1 MKKNGMQ
8 FFFKKIAICILIAFL
23 AVPVQIFALTQPIV
37 KPVVDPLPPVPTGDS
52 AMNTKEVG
60 LTIMGKLV
68 PGISPSLDFLAITI
82 LRMAIDK
89 LTDDVVDW
97 VNGGGAPK
105 FATDPQA
112 LFEDIADKV
121 GGQLLYDIDPRLC
134 SPFRGQ
140 IQSLLGARLDRIRNS
155 MMGSRGDLITTQCT
169 ITQVIANV
177 DQFLDGDFSQGG
189 WEGWFSMTQSPQ
201 NNIFGAAEDAIQDLE
216 RRIGAEIETE
226 SDRLG
231 WAQGFLSI
239 GKCLKSAPDG
249 RCLQY
254 DTTTPGSVI
263 NNQLEKVLNT
273 ELDQLN
279 LADEFDEILSAL
291 FGRLMGT
298 AFRSGGRVGP
308 GLFDPAGGGYA
319 GGGGGNPNIRNPLG
333 FCSANKQD
341 VIVGE
346 DVEWTFTNNIQNPSI
361 TWGGDTPL
369 DLAGGT
375 TRVTVQYATPG
386 RKTGYVDLTTGTTTT
401 RINCSPA
408 SGVNVARFGPIS
420 GTCFPSLFATY
431 PPGALITTTPAN
443 QSGVTA
449 HIAWVV
455 QATGGSGTYARYMW
469 SGSKD
474 GPVPGEIPPGGTT
487 LPFLAFLTAGPFVY
501 SSQRL
506 GEKRME
512 VTVIDSDNTVSP
524 ARITCSNLVVF

>member
-1 MKKNGMQ
+1 MMMNRTFFMKSQ
-8 FFFKKIAICILIAFL
+8 KIA
-23 AVPVQIFALTQPIV
+23 AVALIFALLVPGTVSAFFTPITLPTV
-37 KPVVDPLPPVPTGDS
+37 NPLPPVPVGDS
-52 AMNTKEVG
+52 AANTKEVG
-60 LTIMGKLV
+60 ITIMGITA
-68 PGISPSLDFLAITI
+68 PGLNLDFLAITI
-82 LRMAIDK
+82 LRRLIDR

-97 VNGGGAPK
+97 INGGGRPQ

-140 IQSLLGARLDRIRNS
+140 IQSLLLARLNRIQDS
-155 MMGSRGDLITTQCT
+155 MLGSRGNLISTQCT
-169 ITQVIANV
+169 ITQVINNV
-177 DQFLDGDFSQGG
+177 NQFLDGDFSQGG

-201 NNIFGAAEDAIQDLE
+201 NNVFGAAEDAIQDLE
-216 RRIGAEIETE
+216 RRIGAELETE
-226 SDRLG
+226 ISRLD

-239 GKCLKSAPDG
+239 GKCLKNSPDG

-291 FGRLMGT
+291 FGRLMNT
-298 AFRSGGRVGP
+298 AFRAGSGSRIGPGIFDPSGGR
-308 GLFDPAGGGYA
+308 YTN
-319 GGGGGNPNIRNPLG
+319 GGGGNPGLGTPLG
-333 FCSANKQD
+333 FCSASKQD

-346 DVEWTFTNNIQNPSI
+346 DVEWTFTSNVQNPIIS
-361 TWGGDTPL
+361 WGGDAP
-369 DLAGGT
+369 LAGST
-375 TRVTVQYATPG
+375 TRVTVQYTTPG
-386 RKTGYVDLTTGTTTT
+386 RKTGFVLLTTGTTTT

-431 PPGALITTTPAN
+431 PPGQLITTTPAD
-443 QSGVTA
+443 QSGFTR
-449 HIAWVV
+449 HLAWVV

-487 LPFLAFLTAGPFVY
+487 LPFLAFLTAGPMVY

-506 GEKRME
+506 GQKQME
-512 VTVIDSDNTVSP
+512 VTVIDSDNTVAP